1 MIKKIRLWKC
11 PFVILT
17 VPQWI
22 KNSLTET
29 VSPKKTPYPFNIF
42 FKVYEQIQFLEQK
55 AMEIFNESFWIKVL
69 EQDNTASICKTT
81 KT

>member
-1 MIKKIRLWKC
+1 M
-11 PFVILT
+11 
-17 VPQWI
+17 
-22 KNSLTET
+22 
-29 VSPKKTPYPFNIF
+29 
-42 FKVYEQIQFLEQK
+42 QFLEQK